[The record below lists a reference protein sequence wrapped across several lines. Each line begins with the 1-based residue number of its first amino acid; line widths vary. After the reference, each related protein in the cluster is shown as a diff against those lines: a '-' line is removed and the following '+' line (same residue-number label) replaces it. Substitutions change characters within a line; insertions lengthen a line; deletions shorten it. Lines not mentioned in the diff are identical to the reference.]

1 MKKSGYTAQEAII
14 TLVIIAIVLTILIP
28 PLLKNTNASQFKTAY
43 KKALS
48 SFKHAITMNVAVD
61 DFDFRVIH
69 NSSTPEDQ
77 ENKNSFASII
87 TERMEDSQDITETY
101 FNNLTGDQTMV
112 VTGEHKCTSEDMQ
125 KDAPNYAAC
134 TEAGGVDKTIENAKN
149 EYKISRENFIV
160 YHLKDGTAIG
170 YNKYAQDC
178 RRATQE
184 NCVGF
189 IDANGL
195 GGPNRITKCDDKGD
209 WKTSCSVSAE
219 KIHDIYPVVFYN
231 QTIEPATVAGKS
243 ILNGLKGNK

>member
-1 MKKSGYTAQEAII
+1 MGIF
-14 TLVIIAIVLTILIP
+14 
-28 PLLKNTNASQFKTAY
+28 QFTRQN
-43 KKALS
+43 
-48 SFKHAITMNVAVD
+48 H
-61 DFDFRVIH
+61 
-69 NSSTPEDQ
+69 
-77 ENKNSFASII
+77 
-87 TERMEDSQDITETY
+87 
-101 FNNLTGDQTMV
+101 
-112 VTGEHKCTSEDMQ
+112 VTVSEDWKLFADLFHNIGAFTY
-125 KDAPNYAAC
+125 KDSLQTVYF
-134 TEAGGVDKTIENAKN
+134 DENAQRILNVGKFMTKN

-209 WKTSCSVSAE
+209 WKTSCSISVE

-243 ILNGLKGNK
+243 ILNGLKENK